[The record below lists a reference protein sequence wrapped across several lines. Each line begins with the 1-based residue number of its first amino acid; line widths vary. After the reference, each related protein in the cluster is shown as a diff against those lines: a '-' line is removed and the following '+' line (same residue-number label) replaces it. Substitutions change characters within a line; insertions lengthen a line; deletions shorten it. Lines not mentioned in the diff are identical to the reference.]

1 MSSSSNQSPVW
12 PSPSKSPDT
21 HDPLHLLGE
30 MAGRRF
36 RLEIASRTLVQ
47 ASRPPP
53 GFPAVLAV
61 SNLDLVLGPFPI
73 FLVSVYPAPAAGLAA
88 VLSAV
93 RAALPAYLSRF
104 FPFAGRVVRDPETK
118 VPEVAC
124 TNEGAELVVAD
135 AAVPLAAVDFA
146 EVDESL
152 GLIQIP
158 FDASLAMSVQMVR
171 FACGGF
177 ALTLGTTHLLADGR
191 SFALLLSSLAEVV
204 RTGALTHEPWLDRS
218 LFRPR
223 SPPRYSA
230 SLDAEFARFTPETM
244 INPLLAAAIRRR
256 LYRIEAA
263 DLAALQTAASAGGR
277 RASRFV
283 ALCAHV
289 WKLLARAVGD
299 SDPCCRMAWIVDGRK
314 LVEPWDGALDRYVGN
329 VVTYTSRE
337 ASVAELLRAPLSDVA
352 AAARAAIAAVAT
364 EARFREL
371 ADWMEERKAAFRDG
385 GKWTEAVNLGLGSP
399 ALVISG
405 LLPFPIDGDLGF
417 GRPSLVMPWVR
428 HGRLGSAS
436 VTVVPSPSGDG
447 SWFVGGTRIWPRL
460 MEVIESDPGSLLKP
474 ATAASMGL
482 AAPAGSRL

>member
-1 MSSSSNQSPVW
+1 MAV
-12 PSPSKSPDT
+12 T
-21 HDPLHLLGE
+21 HFHLE
-30 MAGRRF
+30 V
-36 RLEIASRTLVQ
+36 ASRSLIP

-53 GFPAVLAV
+53 AFPAVLAV

-73 FLVSVYPAPAAGLAA
+73 YLISLYPAPAAGLAA
-88 VLSAV
+88 VASAV

-104 FPFAGRVVRDPETK
+104 FPFAGRIVRDPETRI
-118 VPEVAC
+118 PAVAC
-124 TNEGAELVVAD
+124 NNAGAELVVAD

-146 EVDESL
+146 EVDRSL

-158 FDASLAMSVQMVR
+158 FDASLAMSVQLVR

-177 ALTLGTTHLLADGR
+177 ALTVATNHLLADGR
-191 SFALLLSSLAEVV
+191 AFTVLLNSLAEVV
-204 RTGALTHEPWLDRS
+204 RTGRLSREPLLDRS
-218 LFRPR
+218 LLRPR

-244 INPLLAAAIRRR
+244 INPLMAAAMRRR

-263 DLAALQTAASAGGR
+263 DLTALQAAAPAPGGGR

-299 SDPCCRMAWIVDGRK
+299 SDTSCRMAWIVDGRK
-314 LVEPWDGALDRYVGN
+314 LLEPSDGALDRYIGN

-337 ASVAELLRAPLSDVA
+337 ASVAELLRAPLREVA
-352 AAARAAIAAVAT
+352 AAVRAAIAAATT
-364 EARFREL
+364 EARFQEL
-371 ADWMEERKAAFRDG
+371 ADWMEERKAAYRDG

-417 GRPSLVMPWVR
+417 GRPSLVMPWLR

-436 VTVVPSPSGDG
+436 VTIVPCPSGDG
-447 SWFVGGTRIWPRL
+447 SWFVGATRIWPRL

-474 ATAASMGL
+474 ATAAGMGL

>member
-1 MSSSSNQSPVW
+1 
-12 PSPSKSPDT
+12 
-21 HDPLHLLGE
+21 
-30 MAGRRF
+30 MAARHF
-36 RLEIASRTLVQ
+36 RLSIASRTLIR

-61 SNLDLVLGPFPI
+61 SNLDLVLGHFPV
-73 FLVSVYPAPAAGLAA
+73 FVVNVYPASAAGLDA

-93 RAALPAYLSRF
+93 LGALPEYLSYF
-104 FPFAGRVVRDPETK
+104 FPFAGRVVLDPVTK
-118 VPEVAC
+118 IPEVDCNNA
-124 TNEGAELVVAD
+124 GAELVVAD
-135 AAVPLAAVDFA
+135 AAVPLAAVDFS
-146 EVDESL
+146 EVDASL

-158 FDASLAMSVQMVR
+158 FDASLPMSLQLVR

-177 ALTLGTTHLLADGR
+177 GLTIGTTHLLADGR
-191 SFALLLSSLAEVV
+191 AFTILLSALAETV
-204 RTGALTHEPWLDRS
+204 RDGALSLEPLFDRS
-218 LFRPR
+218 LFKSR
-223 SPPRYSA
+223 SPPSYSA
-230 SLDAEFARFTPETM
+230 SLDAEFARFTPATM
-244 INPLLAAAIRRR
+244 INPLLTAAIRRR

-263 DLAALQTAASAGGR
+263 DLAALQAAAASPPGPGGAARR

-299 SDPCCRMAWIVDGRK
+299 TDTSCRMAWIVDGRK
-314 LVEPWDGALDRYVGN
+314 QVEPSEGALDRYVGN

-337 ASVAELLRAPLSDVA
+337 ASVAELLRAPLPDVA
-352 AAARAAIAAVAT
+352 AAVRGAIAGVMTA
-364 EARFREL
+364 ARFQEL
-371 ADWMEERKAAFRDG
+371 ADWMEERKVAFRDG

-417 GRPSLVMPWVR
+417 GKPRLVMPWMR

-447 SWFVGGTRIWPRL
+447 SWFFAANRMWPRL
-460 MEVIESDPGSLLKP
+460 MEVVESDPLLKP
-474 ATAASMGL
+474 AGNLGL
-482 AAPAGSRL
+482 ATPPAVGSRL